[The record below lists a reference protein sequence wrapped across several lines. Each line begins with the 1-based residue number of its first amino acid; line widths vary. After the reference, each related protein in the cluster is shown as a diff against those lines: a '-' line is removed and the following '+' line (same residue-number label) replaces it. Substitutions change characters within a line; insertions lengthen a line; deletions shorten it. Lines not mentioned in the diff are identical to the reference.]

1 MIDRTKSVLINE
13 GSLKVPSSSYYNPKY
28 DYIDKKA
35 RQTLFTHKNII
46 EENKKSNKFLIH
58 KLWTSYNVSKQY
70 KLIDNDK
77 LKKDISLDLI

>member
-13 GSLKVPSSSYYNPKY
+13 ASLKVPSSSYYNPKY

-46 EENKKSNKFLIH
+46 EENKKSNKFLI
-58 KLWTSYNVSKQY
+58 
-70 KLIDNDK
+70 
-77 LKKDISLDLI
+77 